1 MDSDIVVDSKGRIL
15 IPKEIR
21 KKLNIKSG
29 SKLILKIEDERL
41 VLLRATPLKDFQS
54 ELESFQEKLKKLT
67 TEPISTDKLF

>member
-41 VLLRATPLKDFQS
+41 VLLRATSLNDFQS
-54 ELESFQEKLKKLT
+54 ELASFQEKLRRLT
-67 TEPISTDKLF
+67 AEPISTDKLF